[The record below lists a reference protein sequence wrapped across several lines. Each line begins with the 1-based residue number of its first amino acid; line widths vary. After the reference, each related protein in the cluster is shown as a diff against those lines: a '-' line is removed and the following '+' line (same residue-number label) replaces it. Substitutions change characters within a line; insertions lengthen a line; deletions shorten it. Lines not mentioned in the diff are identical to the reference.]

1 MREITLGNFI
11 EYRSVYVRLLPVLFT
26 WAHRERN
33 MTAALCERYR
43 LTLCF
48 DPLKQTA
55 PRTWGPREMH
65 SSLFAW

>member
-1 MREITLGNFI
+1 M
-11 EYRSVYVRLLPVLFT
+11 YVGLLPVLCWHEMLFT
-26 WAHRERN
+26 WAHKERN
-33 MTAALCERYR
+33 RTAAQCERYR